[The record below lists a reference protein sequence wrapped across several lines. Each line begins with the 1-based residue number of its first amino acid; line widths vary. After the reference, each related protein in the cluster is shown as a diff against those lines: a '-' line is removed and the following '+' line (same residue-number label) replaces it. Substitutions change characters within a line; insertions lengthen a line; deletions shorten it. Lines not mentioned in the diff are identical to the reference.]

1 MDGGRFPGVSTNCR
15 WAGGSGPQRG
25 EGHGCPNAW
34 CHCYSNQTCSLI
46 HMTPGP
52 DSLWGL
58 CPESLAVV
66 QAGPSFST
74 VSFLDS
80 ESGQWGTGVPHLESL
95 LGSPLGAQDS
105 PHLILLLSVPIFHL
119 HPGSRF
125 LLTQSLGP
133 SSLPPPLSWNRCR
146 PTSYSSPLSQLR
158 HTSVCTLPPTRKVAK
173 TRRMR
178 GAAKRQLKAT
188 PLEVRDM
195 IKGMRKLTARTHP
208 CPHPHPGASI
218 NHGSATRHVSW
229 AKENPVLLATPWH
242 PHPPIPTLLLG
253 SAALVA

>member
-15 WAGGSGPQRG
+15 RAGGSGPQRG
-25 EGHGCPNAW
+25 EGQGCPDAW
-34 CHCYSNQTCSLI
+34 CHCYSNPTCSLI
-46 HMTPGP
+46 HTTPGP
-52 DSLWGL
+52 DSLGGL

-80 ESGQWGTGVPHLESL
+80 ELGQGGIGVPHLESL
-95 LGSPLGAQDS
+95 LHQDS
-105 PHLILLLSVPIFHL
+105 THLILLLLSPSSTCIS
-119 HPGSRF
+119 GSRF

-178 GAAKRQLKAT
+178 GTAKRKLKAT

-195 IKGMRKLTARTHP
+195 IKGM
-208 CPHPHPGASI
+208 
-218 NHGSATRHVSW
+218 
-229 AKENPVLLATPWH
+229 
-242 PHPPIPTLLLG
+242 
-253 SAALVA
+253 